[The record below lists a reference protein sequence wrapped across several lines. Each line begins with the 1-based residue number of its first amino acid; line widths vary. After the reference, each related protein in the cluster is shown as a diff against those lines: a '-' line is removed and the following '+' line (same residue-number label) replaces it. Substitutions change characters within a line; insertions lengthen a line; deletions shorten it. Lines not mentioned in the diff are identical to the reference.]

1 MSDLIDLIAINRR
14 YELEDGLE
22 RDLTAR
28 RKARPDAKQAYRT
41 RANREHRVRMDG
53 LVEFEGERK

>member
-14 YELEDGLE
+14 YELEDSLNEAWE
-22 RDLTAR
+22 RR
-28 RKARPDAKQAYRT
+28 RKARPASQQAYRT
-41 RANREHRVRMDG
+41 RANREHRARIDG